1 VVAACCCCCCLLLL
15 YDCAHIEAQ
24 LICSGVLFKS
34 DPRPVSQLQASTV
47 GRQFEPERN
56 CGDCLKLMQ
65 SMVWCVTYKLVAA
78 VLERVVKGARFGCHH
93 CQGVIVHCY
102 SIGAGCCVEMRRDP
116 LRWRAQVQRK
126 AAGAVTACSAICNI
140 MVQEKLRGIT
150 LQRLCSIGRLLHST
164 VAAASTTN

>member
-1 VVAACCCCCCLLLL
+1 LSAWLFSRCVVAACCCCCCCLLLL

-34 DPRPVSQLQASTV
+34 DPRPVSQLQAFTV
-47 GRQFEPERN
+47 GHHVEPEKRN

-102 SIGAGCCVEMRRDP
+102 SIGAGCCGDEAP
-116 LRWRAQVQRK
+116 SLALARAS
-126 AAGAVTACSAICNI
+126 AAKGSSCGHCV
-140 MVQEKLRGIT
+140 LG
-150 LQRLCSIGRLLHST
+150 HW
-164 VAAASTTN
+164 